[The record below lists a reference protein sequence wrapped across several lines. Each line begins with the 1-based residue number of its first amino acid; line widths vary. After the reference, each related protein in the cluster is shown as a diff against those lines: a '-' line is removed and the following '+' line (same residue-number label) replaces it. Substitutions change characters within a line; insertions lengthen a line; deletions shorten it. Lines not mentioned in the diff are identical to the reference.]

1 MKKKKLTNRQPL
13 PFRSIATLNLIPMSE
28 CLLQLIAPFRD
39 AVSTQKQME
48 SLVGLAAVA
57 WNLVVSTE
65 EERTKLLSSLPPNI
79 SENEILSQLIERKKE
94 LYPDDLRRPIG
105 FTVESREDTWYV
117 EVKSAILPKSDKP

>member
-94 LYPDDLRRPIG
+94 LYPDELRRPI
-105 FTVESREDTWYV
+105 
-117 EVKSAILPKSDKP
+117 